1 VSNLSDYLNA
11 HLPEGWQ
18 KPQLV
23 DALSGQLDRAT
34 VYKYLAG
41 SHPQNP
47 QDNVLR
53 AFASVLPGVTVV
65 QLRAAAHQP
74 VGVEQPWV
82 PPVEA
87 NRLTMPQRRALEA
100 FIKATVAAAELVPA
114 DAAAT
119 MAPTPMAPAPMAPAP
134 MAPAPV
140 APAAAA
146 GATVPSWTEPGIPDD
161 VSVLVTA
168 VAGQL
173 SADERAEVQNYIDQ
187 LNASGRTDLAERV
200 AASLV
205 INSASETA
213 SRSSRD

>member
-1 VSNLSDYLNA
+1 VSSLSDYLNE

-23 DALSGQLDRAT
+23 DALSGRLDRAT

-47 QDNVLR
+47 QDSVLQS
-53 AFASVLPGVTVV
+53 FASVLPGVTVV
-65 QLRAAAHQP
+65 QLRAAANQP

-100 FIKATVAAAELVPA
+100 FIKATVAAAELLPA
-114 DAAAT
+114 EAPALVAA
-119 MAPTPMAPAPMAPAP
+119 APMAP
-134 MAPAPV
+134 
-140 APAAAA
+140 
-146 GATVPSWTEPGIPDD
+146 VPNEKIPSQKIPSEKVPNEKIPSGVSRD
-161 VSVLVTA
+161 VQVPVTA
-168 VAGQL
+168 GGPL
-173 SADERAEVQNYIDQ
+173 SADERAEVQSYIDQ
-187 LNASGRTDLAERV
+187 LTACGRTDLAERV

-213 SRSSRD
+213 SRSARD

>member
-1 VSNLSDYLNA
+1 MSSLSDYLNA

-23 DALSGQLDRAT
+23 DALNGRLDRAT

-47 QDNVLR
+47 HDTVLQS
-53 AFASVLPGVTVV
+53 FASVLPGVTVME
-65 QLRAAAHQP
+65 LRAAVNQP
-74 VGVEQPWV
+74 VGVEQPWI

-87 NRLTMPQRRALEA
+87 NRLTLPQRRALEA

-114 DAAAT
+114 DTAALAAA
-119 MAPTPMAPAPMAPAP
+119 
-134 MAPAPV
+134 APAPV
-140 APAAAA
+140 AAALA
-146 GATVPSWTEPGIPDD
+146 GSASSTSRRTTGTPLVPSADPIP
-161 VSVLVTA
+161 VSA
-168 VAGQL
+168 AAGQL
-173 SADERAEVQNYIDQ
+173 SADERAEVQSYIDQ

-213 SRSSRD
+213 SSSSRD

>member
-1 VSNLSDYLNA
+1 VSSLSEYLNA
-11 HLPEGWQ
+11 HLPNGWQ

-23 DALSGQLDRAT
+23 DALSGRLDRAT

-47 QDNVLR
+47 HDGVLQ

-65 QLRAAAHQP
+65 QLRAAANQP

-87 NRLTMPQRRALEA
+87 NRLTMPQRRALDA
-100 FIKATVAAAELVPA
+100 FIKATVAASELLPA
-114 DAAAT
+114 DAAA
-119 MAPTPMAPAPMAPAP
+119 AV
-134 MAPAPV
+134 APAPV
-140 APAAAA
+140 VPAPATPAPVVPAAAA
-146 GATVPSWTEPGIPDD
+146 SDAPL
-161 VSVLVTA
+161 LVTA
-168 VAGQL
+168 AAGQL

-187 LNASGRTDLAERV
+187 LTASGRTDLAERV

-213 SRSSRD
+213 SRSPRD